1 MMEDESM
8 RKEGENIIKPPP
20 GKAAIRSTK
29 IIFHPWCR
37 KSNVPLWPSLSG
49 ELIVDEIKV

>member
-1 MMEDESM
+1 MMKDEAM

>member
-1 MMEDESM
+1 M

-29 IIFHPWCR
+29 IIF
-37 KSNVPLWPSLSG
+37 SPLVSKVKRSPCGPSCVG
-49 ELIVDEIKV
+49 N